1 MQKYKNWVI
10 VRTLTDLILLSKLI
24 LLIDFNQQDIKNCMC
39 MITSQSRYKDR
50 LITLNTIK
58 MHAQRVQSFKY
69 LNTYINPI
77 HCINLNGSKICKPIG
92 VWHWNAG
99 TVCISYTC
107 VYDNEGVTNVIM
119 QIFCTPQKR
128 FWPSHFIDSFYL
140 LSSICRR
147 RGDERKCQKVKHRL
161 TRTTKK

>member
-10 VRTLTDLILLSKLI
+10 VQTLIGPMLLSKLI

-39 MITSQSRYKDR
+39 MITSQR
-50 LITLNTIK
+50 LWQTIK
-58 MHAQRVQSFKY
+58 MHVHRVQSFKY

-77 HCINLNGSKICKPIG
+77 QCINFNGSKICKPIG

-99 TVCISYTC
+99 ISYTC
-107 VYDNEGVTNVIM
+107 VYDNAGVTNVIM
-119 QIFCTPQKR
+119 QIFWTPQKQ

-147 RGDERKCQKVKHRL
+147 RRDERKCQKVKHRL
-161 TRTTKK
+161 TRTTKT